1 MSAIV
6 RLCLVL
12 ARFTLVL
19 VRFFVTSFGSLTT
32 NSSVFIVDV
41 TSDDD
46 DETSALCSKLLVTV
60 LDLFLFFNKLFD
72 AFLLPFF
79 VAFHLLAHNML

>member
-1 MSAIV
+1 
-6 RLCLVL
+6 
-12 ARFTLVL
+12 
-19 VRFFVTSFGSLTT
+19 
-32 NSSVFIVDV
+32 VFIVDV